1 MTFQRRLSKFR
12 SIQLTHRFVSPIH
25 PSKPHEVQNNQI
37 KLDTSLSPAVKAF
50 NSSSVESPPTLTLK
64 RSSPVTQIAQLTKDF
79 RPPEE
84 PLFII
89 LILHNLLRTPD
100 GSSCRIKVKHISP
113 LLVVLHD
120 PTFRRRPWFVS
131 FHAKKRSDRLHPHKK
146 GRKIP

>member
-1 MTFQRRLSKFR
+1 MTLYTQP
-12 SIQLTHRFVSPIH
+12 SISNPYND
-25 PSKPHEVQNNQI
+25 QN
-37 KLDTSLSPAVKAF
+37 KLDTSLSQAEKAF
-50 NSSSVESPPTLTLK
+50 NSSSVESSSTLTPK

-113 LLVVLHD
+113 LLVVLHA
-120 PTFRRRPWFVS
+120 PTSRRRPWFVRS
-131 FHAKKRSDRLHPHKK
+131 MRRKEAATGYIHTRKEAKSPEGQIEFNQKVQQQ
-146 GRKIP
+146 